1 VSPFRRS
8 TIFVSV
14 ERDRVVLVKA
24 GARPG
29 MPAEAERLDG
39 IDLACGD
46 LTPIAEPLRAILSAP
61 GWRGLQRR
69 ILISDRL
76 VHHAAVERPLGVRTF
91 GELQLA
97 VEGRMEQLF
106 DIDPPDW
113 AVRVDAKPFAKHV
126 AACALPRRLGEA
138 IQAALCAGATRVSI
152 RPYLLCELDRHA
164 KRLPNACWFAT
175 AGRDYVAIVRVHD
188 GCCRR
193 IRIHPTPRPD
203 ARLAVALVERSRT
216 LLGEEQGA
224 EATFLSGLP
233 GDHEG
238 GDVVHL
244 DERETGKGSSARV
257 SIYGRAMAEVWA

>member
-14 ERDRVVLVKA
+14 ESDRVVLVKA
-24 GARPG
+24 GTRPG
-29 MPAEAERLDG
+29 AHAEAKRLDG
-39 IDLACGD
+39 IDLASGD
-46 LTPIAEPLRAILSAP
+46 FAPIAEPLQAILSAP
-61 GWRGLQRR
+61 GWRGLQRE

-76 VHHAAVERPLGVRTF
+76 VHHAALERPSGVRTF

-97 VEGRMEQLF
+97 VEGRLEQLF
-106 DIDPPDW
+106 DIHPPDW
-113 AVRVDAKPFAKHV
+113 AVRVDAKPFANHV
-126 AACALPRRLGEA
+126 VACALPRRLGEA
-138 IQAALCAGATRVSI
+138 IQTVLCASATRVSI

-175 AGRDYVAIVRVHD
+175 AGRDYVAIVRVRD

-193 IRIHPTPRPD
+193 IRIHPTARPD

-216 LLGEEQGA
+216 LLGEERGS
-224 EATFLSGLP
+224 EATFLSGLT

-238 GDVVHL
+238 GDVVRL
-244 DERETGKGSSARV
+244 DAPAAGKGRSART
-257 SIYGRAMAEVWA
+257 SAYGRAMSEVRA